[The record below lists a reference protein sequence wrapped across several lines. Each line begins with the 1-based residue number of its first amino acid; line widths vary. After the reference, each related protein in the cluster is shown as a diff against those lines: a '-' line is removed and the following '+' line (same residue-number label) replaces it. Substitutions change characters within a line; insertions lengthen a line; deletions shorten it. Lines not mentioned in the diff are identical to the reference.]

1 VPLKKTRKIKEG
13 EKKEIKQ
20 LKRTIEK
27 RVTEK
32 K

>member
-13 EKKEIKQ
+13 EKEEIKQ